1 MRRTILAVLTLT
13 ASVAVNG
20 CVSEPKKSKPKT
32 ELKTEEVVL
41 EAEPEGLKKV
51 NTTFD
56 DKIILA
62 GYKLNTNKASF
73 KPGDKVSYT
82 LYWKVDK
89 PLDKK
94 GWQLFTHVFDA
105 RKKRVL
111 NIDRVGQ
118 LREGGLQPSDWQAGK
133 VYADEQTFKI
143 PKNVSGDKLQVV
155 TGIWRGDDRVK
166 ITKGLQFG
174 RNGALAINIP
184 LTGGAKASAWKPPTL
199 RVDRM
204 PKGTSIKIDGKLDE
218 PAWAKA
224 GDTGAFVNVGSG
236 KPDKGFPVQGS
247 AKVLWNDQALY
258 VAFDVKDKDVI
269 GGFKKTDKDPQ
280 LWTKDT
286 VEIMID
292 PDGDGD
298 NKDYYEIQVNP
309 QNLVFDSRFD
319 DYNKPKGGK
328 DGPFG
333 HQDWSAKLTSA
344 VVVNGTLDKSD
355 DKDVGYTVEMAIP
368 WSSFD
373 KAKKAPPELG
383 ATWRM
388 NFYAMQNNSGVAW
401 SPIMGK
407 GNFHRASQF
416 GRVLFAEE
424 GFEPKKVAKAETG
437 QKAGQAPA
445 PTGMTAPVSATA
457 APRAG
462 AKANVNPAAATP
474 AAKPTAPAAKP
485 AAPAA
490 KPAAPA
496 KQATPTPPKPAAPPN
511 P

>member
-41 EAEPEGLKKV
+41 EAEPAGLKKV
-51 NTTFD
+51 GTTFD

-224 GDTGAFVNVGSG
+224 ADTGAFVNVGSG

-355 DKDVGYTVEMAIP
+355 DQDVGYTVEMAIP

-383 ATWRM
+383 DTWRM

-424 GFEPKKVAKAETG
+424 GFEPKKVAKAETV
-437 QKAGQAPA
+437 QKAGQVPA

-485 AAPAA
+485 T
-490 KPAAPA
+490 APA